1 MIYKKGLF
9 GKISPKKDTY
19 GKFKN
24 DLKHDFEN
32 NSNAYMAGRIKAFH
46 FYVGIIFVWCIY
58 LLLDILFGI
67 KIKVRKG
74 DVFMAFLVV
83 FGFPAIFGMIKVLI
97 LDPFFDTF
105 SYTIK
110 WFFAIFTAILIAF
123 LAYYT
128 TSH

>member
-67 KIKVRKG
+67 EIKVKKG
-74 DVFMAFLVV
+74 DAFMAFLVV
-83 FGFPAIFGMIKVLI
+83 WGFPSIFGIIKVLI

-110 WFFAIFTAILIAF
+110 WFFDIFAAILLAILI
-123 LAYYT
+123 YYT